1 MVRYAIPRRS
11 EKVRAAGF
19 LPSHFV
25 GLVAGALLAAAL
37 GAAGLSIS
45 GTASAQAKTDA
56 ASERQERNKGARTVL
71 GAPASGECA
80 TAAAAGRSDDD
91 AVSACDRAVN
101 GERLSRANQIA
112 TLINRGAIHLRRRA
126 GELALADF
134 DAVIAL
140 DSKHA
145 EAHLNRGA
153 ALVIAGRP
161 GPAVAAITHA
171 LGLGVRYPHKAYFN
185 RGAAR
190 EALGDVRGA
199 YEDYNTALTIQPDW
213 GPAEAELAR
222 FVRGRRERLAA
233 QLGERPATTGRE

>member
-19 LPSHFV
+19 LPSLFAGV
-25 GLVAGALLAAAL
+25 VLAGALGATAF
-37 GAAGLSIS
+37 AAGI
-45 GTASAQAKTDA
+45 GDDA
-56 ASERQERNKGARTVL
+56 PSDRQERNKGASTMV

-80 TAAAAGRSDDD
+80 AAAAAGRLDDD
-91 AVSACDRAVN
+91 AIAACDRAI
-101 GERLSRANQIA
+101 GSERLSRANRIA

-134 DAVIAL
+134 DAVIAI

-145 EAHLNRGA
+145 EAHQNRGA

-161 GPAVAAITHA
+161 GPAVAAITQA

-233 QLGERPATTGRE
+233 QLGERPAAIGQQ

>member
-1 MVRYAIPRRS
+1 MVRHAIPRRS

-19 LPSHFV
+19 LPSLFAGAV
-25 GLVAGALLAAAL
+25 LAGALLGGAMLVSGAGATAH
-37 GAAGLSIS
+37 AAG
-45 GTASAQAKTDA
+45 KDDA
-56 ASERQERNKGARTVL
+56 ANERRERNKGAHTVL
-71 GAPASGECA
+71 GAPASGDCA
-80 TAAAAGRSDDD
+80 AAAAAGRSDDD
-91 AVSACDRAVN
+91 AVSACDRAII
-101 GERLSRANQIA
+101 GERLNRANRIA

-126 GELALADF
+126 GEQALADF

-140 DSKHA
+140 DSRHA

-153 ALVIAGRP
+153 ALIMAGRP
-161 GPAVAAITHA
+161 GPAVASITTA
-171 LGLGVRYPHKAYFN
+171 LSLGVRYPHKAYFN

-233 QLGERPATTGRE
+233 QLGERPATSGQ

>member
-1 MVRYAIPRRS
+1 MVRHAIPRRS
-11 EKVRAAGF
+11 GEVRSRARAAARAVDF
-19 LPSHFV
+19 LP
-25 GLVAGALLAAAL
+25 ALLGGLFL
-37 GAAGLSIS
+37 GAALLLAG
-45 GTASAQAKTDA
+45 AAAFADDA
-56 ASERQERNKGARTVL
+56 ASERTERNKGARTVL

-80 TAAAAGRSDDD
+80 AAAAAGRFDDE
-91 AVSACDRAVN
+91 AVESCDRAIN
-101 GERLSRANQIA
+101 SERLNRANRIA

-126 GELALADF
+126 GETALADF

-140 DSKHA
+140 DPKHG
-145 EAHLNRGA
+145 EAHQNRGA
-153 ALVIAGRP
+153 ALVLAGRP
-161 GPAVAAITHA
+161 GPAVAAITTA

-233 QLGERPATTGRE
+233 QLGERPPNQQ